1 MNRVLT
7 IVIGALI
14 MLAMATLVLVALPY
28 RQLKDESPPEQLKPY
43 TIAQLRGRAT
53 YVNMGCVYCHSQQP
67 RPPSIGPDGLRG
79 WGRAPVPSDYVYD
92 YPHLLGVS
100 RTGPD
105 LFNIGARQPS
115 VDWQLTHLYQP
126 RSVSPGSVMPAYPF
140 LFRVVAH
147 PALRRQGRYVAPAI
161 RAEGRRGRGDA
172 GSAGPGGVLDVAQS
186 HLSRDRP
193 TIPERCHEQRQST
206 A

>member
-1 MNRVLT
+1 MNKVLT

-14 MLAMATLVLVALPY
+14 MLAIATLVLVAIPY
-28 RQLKDESPPEQLKPY
+28 RQLKEESPPEQLKPY
-43 TIAQLRGRAT
+43 TVAQLRGRAT

-67 RPPSIGPDGLRG
+67 RPANLGPDGLRG
-79 WGRAPVPSDYVYD
+79 WGRPSVSADYVYD

-115 VDWQLTHLYQP
+115 VDWHLAHLYQP

-140 LFRVVAH
+140 LFKVVAH
-147 PALRRQGRYVAPAI
+147 PAAGDKVVSLPPNFAPSEGKVVATQDALDLVAYLTSLNHTYPVPATESG
-161 RAEGRRGRGDA
+161 AA
-172 GSAGPGGVLDVAQS
+172 K
-186 HLSRDRP
+186 
-193 TIPERCHEQRQST
+193 
-206 A
+206 

>member
-1 MNRVLT
+1 MLT

-28 RQLKDESPPEQLKPY
+28 RQLKDVSPPEQLKPY

-53 YVNMGCVYCHSQQP
+53 YVNMGCVYCHTQQP
-67 RPPSIGPDGLRG
+67 RAPSMGPDGLRG
-79 WGRAPVPSDYVYD
+79 WGRAPVPADYVYD

-115 VDWQLTHLYQP
+115 VDWHLTHLYQP

-140 LFRVVAH
+140 LFKVVAH
-147 PALRRQGRYVAPAI
+147 PAPGDKTVALPPQFAPADG
-161 RAEGRRGRGDA
+161 AVVATQEA
-172 GSAGPGGVLDVAQS
+172 LDLVAYLTS
-186 HLSRDRP
+186 LNHTYPVP
-193 TIPERCHEQRQST
+193 TDESGAMP
-206 A
+206 

>member
-1 MNRVLT
+1 MTRSLT

-28 RQLKDESPPEQLKPY
+28 RQLAAETPPAALKPY
-43 TIAQLRGRAT
+43 TLAELRGRAT

-67 RPPSIGPDGLRG
+67 RAADLGPDAIRG
-79 WGRAPVPSDYVYD
+79 WGRPSVPADYAYD

-115 VDWQLTHLYQP
+115 VDWHLAHLYQP
-126 RSVSPGSVMPAYPF
+126 RSVTPGSVMPSYPF
-140 LFRVVAH
+140 LFKVEKVAQPGEKRVTLPPQFAPTAGAVVATEEALDLVAYLTSLDH
-147 PALRRQGRYVAPAI
+147 TYPVTPAAPGA
-161 RAEGRRGRGDA
+161 
-172 GSAGPGGVLDVAQS
+172 
-186 HLSRDRP
+186 SR
-193 TIPERCHEQRQST
+193 
-206 A
+206 

>member
-7 IVIGALI
+7 VVIGSLI

-28 RQLKDESPPEQLKPY
+28 RQLHDEAPPEPLKPY

-67 RPPSIGPDGLRG
+67 RASSLGPDELRG
-79 WGRAPVPSDYVYD
+79 WGRPSVPADYVYD

-115 VDWQLTHLYQP
+115 AAWQLAHLYQP
-126 RSVSPGSVMPAYPF
+126 RSVTQGSVMPAYPF
-140 LFRVVAH
+140 LFKVVEHTRPGEVVVQLPPQFAPAGGKQVVASQD
-147 PALRRQGRYVAPAI
+147 ALDLVTYLTALNHTYPAPADPSG
-161 RAEGRRGRGDA
+161 AMK
-172 GSAGPGGVLDVAQS
+172 
-186 HLSRDRP
+186 
-193 TIPERCHEQRQST
+193 
-206 A
+206 